1 MRIGILGTA
10 SIAYQRFLPSLTK
23 CKDAEFVGIASR
35 DFEKTKKFTEAF
47 GGKGYGSYEEMLEDP
62 SIDAVY
68 IPLPPSLHFEWGK
81 KALLHGKH
89 VLMEKPFTTNEKD
102 TKELLD
108 LAKEKGLIV
117 HENYMFLYHSQ
128 LQKIKEILKE
138 GTLGEIRLFRMA
150 FAFPKRAEGDFRY
163 TKELGGGALLD
174 CGGYPVR
181 LALEL
186 LGDSAK
192 VVQAKLVMPKEY
204 DVDLYGNAVLENDEG
219 MIAQIFFGMDNSYQ
233 CELEVMGS
241 EGYLKAS
248 RIFTAGPDLR
258 PPVQTLLK
266 GQDLGVPFLE
276 DDHFLHSIETFL
288 QGGNAEHVQRQAALV
303 EEIKRMGSKE

>member
-10 SIAYQRFLPSLTK
+10 SIAYQRFLPALKK

-35 DFEKTKKFTEAF
+35 DIENTRKFTETF
-47 GGKGYGSYEEMLEDP
+47 GGKGYGSYEELLEDP

-68 IPLPPSLHFEWGK
+68 IPLPPALHYEWGK

-117 HENYMFLYHSQ
+117 YENYMFLYHSQ
-128 LQKIKEILKE
+128 LQRVKDVIKSKL
-138 GTLGEIRLFRMA
+138 LGEIRLFRMA
-150 FAFPKRAEGDFRY
+150 FAFPKRGEGDFRY

-192 VVQAKLVMPKEY
+192 VVQAKLVTPKEY

-219 MIAQIFFGMDNSYQ
+219 MVAQISFGMDNSYQ
-233 CELEVMGS
+233 CDLEVMGS

-248 RIFTAGPDLR
+248 RIFTAGSDLR
-258 PPVQTLLK
+258 PPVQVLVK
-266 GQDLGVPFLE
+266 GQEIEVPFFE

-288 QGGNAEHVQRQAALV
+288 QGGNAEHIQKQAVLID
-303 EEIKRMGSKE
+303 EIKQMGK